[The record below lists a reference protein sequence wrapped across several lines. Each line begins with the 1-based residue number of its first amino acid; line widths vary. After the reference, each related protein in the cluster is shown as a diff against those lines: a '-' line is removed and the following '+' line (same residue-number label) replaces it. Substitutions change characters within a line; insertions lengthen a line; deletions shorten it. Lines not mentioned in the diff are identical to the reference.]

1 MRAGWPGWAPAGAAF
16 GLGAVLAT
24 GQAPLGFW
32 WLALP
37 ALAALI
43 ALICRA
49 AGGRSAAWLG
59 LFAGIGYFGLAM
71 SWLIS
76 PFLVD
81 PERHAW
87 MAPFALFFM
96 AAGLSL
102 FWAGAA
108 ALSFRA
114 APGWRPLALAVT
126 LAVAELAR
134 GFVLTG
140 LPWALIGHVWIGTW
154 PGQVAAL
161 LGPDGL
167 TLMTTL
173 AAALPVAL
181 GLRGL
186 VASALL
192 LAAAAAFG
200 HSRLSAPDPAPA
212 DVTLRLVQPN
222 AAQEAKW
229 DPDRAL
235 EHFRRL
241 LDLTSAPPATGP
253 RPDLVIWPETAVPF
267 LLDLNPEIPGLVAE
281 AGQGAQ
287 VAFGFQRVEGL
298 RAWNSLAVIDP
309 QGQIAA
315 VYDKHHL
322 VPFGEYI
329 PFGDLAHDLFGL
341 SAFAARQGQGYSA
354 GPGPRLLDFGAPL
367 GRALPLICYEA
378 VFPRDVAAAPDRP
391 DWLLQVTN
399 DAWFGTLTGP
409 YQHLAQARLR
419 AVEQGLPLVRVANTG
434 VSALID
440 ARGRLLA
447 QIPLGQMG
455 ALDVTLPGAL
465 PPTPFARWGEAPV
478 LLLLAGLAALA
489 LWPRRR
495 SAA

>member
-1 MRAGWPGWAPAGAAF
+1 
-16 GLGAVLAT
+16 
-24 GQAPLGFW
+24 
-32 WLALP
+32 
-37 ALAALI
+37 
-43 ALICRA
+43 
-49 AGGRSAAWLG
+49 
-59 LFAGIGYFGLAM
+59 
-71 SWLIS
+71 
-76 PFLVD
+76 
-81 PERHAW
+81 
-87 MAPFALFFM
+87 
-96 AAGLSL
+96 
-102 FWAGAA
+102 
-108 ALSFRA
+108 
-114 APGWRPLALAVT
+114 
-126 LAVAELAR
+126 
-134 GFVLTG
+134 
-140 LPWALIGHVWIGTW
+140 
-154 PGQVAAL
+154 
-161 LGPDGL
+161 
-167 TLMTTL
+167 
-173 AAALPVAL
+173 
-181 GLRGL
+181 
-186 VASALL
+186 
-192 LAAAAAFG
+192 
-200 HSRLSAPDPAPA
+200 
-212 DVTLRLVQPN
+212 
-222 AAQEAKW
+222 
-229 DPDRAL
+229 
-235 EHFRRL
+235 
-241 LDLTSAPPATGP
+241 
-253 RPDLVIWPETAVPF
+253 VPF